1 MNRPHMHSRLNQQ
14 APTNPIL
21 RLLMFIGAV
30 IMLAVSLFLGAMIF
44 LVLLG
49 LGLVLGLVLMARV
62 WWIRRKLIAAHEA
75 MQRRQGQNSDAGT
88 GQAPP
93 YQQQQTDQRGQRS
106 GNVIEGEYR
115 RED

>member
-1 MNRPHMHSRLNQQ
+1 MNRPHLHSRLQRP
-14 APTNPIL
+14 APTNPVL
-21 RLLMFIGAV
+21 RLLMFIGAA

-75 MQRRQGQNSDAGT
+75 MQQRQGQSGDASS
-88 GQAPP
+88 GQVPP
-93 YQQQQTDQRGQRS
+93 HQRRPADQGGQRP